1 MYIHVGIRNLDP
13 AHLFTATLRST
24 TSTKSDDQPP
34 PYEDELPPPYNEAIK
49 MTIHTR
55 EEMCTLRREEKA
67 ETTIIKMPSSSN
79 AQSDDMAPSTSSIGE
94 QHPGAS
100 VQIVISS
107 PGEPSEHSDSS
118 DDDDSDNDYIGGSQS
133 PSVDLVAV
141 PNTNSDGDETD
152 GRIKTEH
159 LKNVSMTVVL

>member
-1 MYIHVGIRNLDP
+1 MDP

-79 AQSDDMAPSTSSIGE
+79 AQSDDMAPSTSSNGE

>member
-1 MYIHVGIRNLDP
+1 MDP

-107 PGEPSEHSDSS
+107 PGEPSVHSNSS

>member
-1 MYIHVGIRNLDP
+1 MDP

-55 EEMCTLRREEKA
+55 EEMCTLRREETA

-118 DDDDSDNDYIGGSQS
+118 DDDDSYNDYIGGSQS

-159 LKNVSMTVVL
+159 LKNVSKTVVL

>member
-1 MYIHVGIRNLDP
+1 MDP

-67 ETTIIKMPSSSN
+67 ETTIIKMCMPSSSS
-79 AQSDDMAPSTSSIGE
+79 AQSDDMVPSTSSIGE
-94 QHPGAS
+94 QNPGAS

-107 PGEPSEHSDSS
+107 PREPSEHSNSS
-118 DDDDSDNDYIGGSQS
+118 DDDESDNDDIGGNQS

>member
-1 MYIHVGIRNLDP
+1 MDP

-24 TSTKSDDQPP
+24 NSTKSDDQPP

-152 GRIKTEH
+152 GRIKTEN